1 MKAAYFGTFEPFQN
15 YHLDIIKKASRLFDT
30 VDVAI
35 TINSQNRNNYN
46 FIDCKH
52 IIKNIIE
59 KEGITNCQID
69 CSYTLNIQYCLE
81 HHIDY
86 IIQGFNERLDVLH
99 ECESIMLNRSI
110 CDSIET
116 IFLASKLPYIC
127 PNSLIELVRNEIDV
141 STYIPKDYYDYMYLQ
156 EKKKGSS

>member
-52 IIKNIIE
+52 IIKI
-59 KEGITNCQID
+59 
-69 CSYTLNIQYCLE
+69 
-81 HHIDY
+81 
-86 IIQGFNERLDVLH
+86 
-99 ECESIMLNRSI
+99 
-110 CDSIET
+110 
-116 IFLASKLPYIC
+116 
-127 PNSLIELVRNEIDV
+127 SL
-141 STYIPKDYYDYMYLQ
+141 
-156 EKKKGSS
+156 KKKALQIVKLIVHTR